1 VINDLLMPP
10 TITLLSDFGSAD
22 GFPAAIKAGILKRLP
37 DATFIDITHDIAP
50 QNVAAASFVLGQVAP
65 RFPARTVHLAVV
77 DPGVGS
83 DRVPLILISPG
94 GHKYVAPDNGLLTHV
109 VAHSGPLK
117 NVPHEHGFLEPYRAE
132 VPDRWAAYEIDPGR
146 AASELSNTFHGRDL
160 FGPVAALLAHGAAPQ
175 GLGDRVGEITFL
187 NVPGPSSGD
196 DSLSGRIQYIDHF
209 GNAAT
214 NIREADLTDIEIIVA
229 CRKFVADGPVDSYA
243 AASGPGAII
252 ASHGFLELFET
263 NGSAAARYS
272 LAVGDRV
279 TVTSRVE
286 A

>member
-1 VINDLLMPP
+1 MPP
-10 TITLLSDFGSAD
+10 LITLLSDFGSAD
-22 GFPAAIKAGILKRLP
+22 GFPAAIKAGILERLP
-37 DATFIDITHDIAP
+37 DATFVDITHDIAP

-83 DRVPLILISPG
+83 DRAPLILISPG

-109 VAHSGPLK
+109 VADGGPLK
-117 NVPHEHGFLEPYRAE
+117 NAPHEHGFLEPYLAN
-132 VPDRWAAYEIDPGR
+132 VPEGWAAYEIDPGR
-146 AASELSNTFHGRDL
+146 AATELSNTFHGRDL
-160 FGPVAALLAHGAAPQ
+160 FGPVAALLAHGAAPHR
-175 GLGDRVGEITFL
+175 LGDHVGEITCL
-187 NVPGPSSGD
+187 NLPGPSLGG
-196 DSLSGRIQYIDHF
+196 DSLSGHIQYIDHF

-214 NIREADLTDIEIIVA
+214 DIRAADLTNSEIIVA
-229 CRKFVADGPVDSYA
+229 CRKFVADGLVNSYS

-263 NGSAAARYS
+263 DGSAAARYG